1 MAVGIKSNL
10 EYDFRDTG
18 YAYIESTIPTIITQ
32 EADAY
37 FMGSCDSIKFI
48 MIDISDGHLMLD
60 VYEEYHDARRMQEL
74 ETISAE
80 NDNMLEEED
89 YNEWENLCDKYG
101 LLI

>member
-1 MAVGIKSNL
+1 
-10 EYDFRDTG
+10 
-18 YAYIESTIPTIITQ
+18 
-32 EADAY
+32 
-37 FMGSCDSIKFI
+37 
-48 MIDISDGHLMLD
+48 
-60 VYEEYHDARRMQEL
+60 MQEL